1 MNLSEIIFA
10 YILLTVTL
18 GKEYEVAEK
27 VKRIPGVLNAK
38 VVYGEY
44 DVVVEVQVSSL
55 RELDKVVNE
64 LRKFNEV
71 IRTVTLISSGS

>member
-1 MNLSEIIFA
+1 MNLSEIISA

-18 GKEYEVAEK
+18 GREYEVVQKAK
-27 VKRIPGVLNAK
+27 KIPGVLDAK

-44 DVVVEVQVSSL
+44 DVVVEVQVNSL